1 MPTPLFVLG
10 KHRSGTTWL
19 ANQLYQHPL
28 IAGVAHERH
37 EGIHESAYFSSVY
50 NRYGDLT
57 ERNNFMEFVE
67 VISACDYFKLAGA
80 TKDFLYSLWPTT
92 YEDVFRVVMDTYAN
106 SQGATYWVEK
116 SPAHTL
122 LVDQLAATYPDAKFI
137 SITRNIEA
145 TIASTLALK
154 ISHYGSGMSRRH
166 LITATILRCIFY
178 NKTLQSFSARSDRML
193 TVQYET
199 LRNDRASSLQKI
211 CTFLDL
217 PFDSRMCDQ
226 VFVPNTSFGKV
237 KRSQVLSNSERKLIG
252 RLHRL
257 LQLIPLNVLTLI
269 YRAKKQKRQ
278 SLPWWF
284 FKLHSFN
291 ENAVVSAEPSSH
303 QELL

>member
-1 MPTPLFVLG
+1 MPTPIFVLG

-37 EGIHESAYFSSVY
+37 EGIHESAYFSAVC

-67 VISACDYFKLAGA
+67 VISACDYFQLAGA

-92 YEDVFRVVMDTYAN
+92 YEDVFRAVMDTFAN
-106 SQGATYWVEK
+106 SRGATYWVEK
-116 SPAHTL
+116 SPAHTP

-145 TIASTLALK
+145 IIASTLAGQL
-154 ISHYGSGMSRRH
+154 SHSGNDISRRH
-166 LITATILRCIFY
+166 LIAATILRCVFY
-178 NKTLQSFSARSDRML
+178 DKTLQSFAARSERML
-193 TVQYET
+193 TVRYEA
-199 LRNDRASSLQKI
+199 LRDDLSPSLRSI
-211 CTFLDL
+211 CTFLEL

-226 VFVPNTSFGKV
+226 AFMPNSSFGKV
-237 KRSQVLSNSERKLIG
+237 KRSQILTEGEKKMISG
-252 RLHRL
+252 LHRL
-257 LQLIPLNVLTLI
+257 LQLVPLNVLTLI
-269 YRAKKQKRQ
+269 YRARKQKRQ